1 MNENRDDKFQE
12 EYDVDVMADDT
23 EDIDLFEEDDDIG
36 DLSDFEGEE
45 EQSKSKFLFGKNKNA
60 NSEKKPFDKKN
71 LIILLGGVG
80 IVLILGLLAVPGMIN
95 WKGNDQRRFSRVG
108 CRLLA
113 EFRLLEGSEVIFDEK
128 NTFARKKNPAYDY
141 YEIGRASCRERV

>member
-60 NSEKKPFDKKN
+60 NSEKKPLDKKR
-71 LIILLGGVG
+71 LFVKSGGGKSSVTLRDSKLNKLFK
-80 IVLILGLLAVPGMIN
+80 VV
-95 WKGNDQRRFSRVG
+95 
-108 CRLLA
+108 
-113 EFRLLEGSEVIFDEK
+113 EFFYPVR
-128 NTFARKKNPAYDY
+128 
-141 YEIGRASCRERV
+141 

>member
-23 EDIDLFEEDDDIG
+23 EDIDLIEEDDDIG

-60 NSEKKPFDKKN
+60 NSEKKPLDKKN

-80 IVLILGLLAVPGMIN
+80 IVLILQQKKIR
-95 WKGNDQRRFSRVG
+95 QRM
-108 CRLLA
+108 
-113 EFRLLEGSEVIFDEK
+113 FRLLQNLCIQELRSKQTIQQEQGLI
-128 NTFARKKNPAYDY
+128 
-141 YEIGRASCRERV
+141 